1 MTGWDVLSLEFAK
14 TVAAVFAAVPFLLW
28 LVREVI
34 ELQPVEHKNLAQV
47 SNLRLISSSDSSTLW
62 YVADSDK

>member
-1 MTGWDVLSLEFAK
+1 MAGWDVLSLEFAK

-34 ELQPVEHKNLAQV
+34 ELIPVEHKSLGDM
-47 SNLRLISSSDSSTLW
+47 SNLRLISSSASTALW